1 LGSQVALFAAMELN
15 DLSYLII
22 QCGIEVHR
30 ILGPGL
36 LESTYRKCM
45 IYELGLHKLSVVSE
59 KIVPVRYKELVLEA
73 GYRVDLIVQD
83 TIIVE
88 LKAVEH
94 VLPVHQQQ
102 LLTYLKHMNK
112 PLGLLMNFNV
122 EVLTKGVTRI
132 KNGY

>member
-1 LGSQVALFAAMELN
+1 MLHSITSVELQPLN

-22 QCGIEVHR
+22 ECGIEIHR
-30 ILGPGL
+30 ALGPGL

-45 IYELGLHKLSVVSE
+45 LYELGQRKLVVVAE
-59 KIVPVRYKELVLEA
+59 KVVPVRYKELVLDA
-73 GYRVDLIVQD
+73 GYRVDLIVED
-83 TIIVE
+83 TIVVE
-88 LKAVEH
+88 LKAIETVM
-94 VLPVHQQQ
+94 PVHRQQV
-102 LLTYLKHMNK
+102 LTYLRHADK